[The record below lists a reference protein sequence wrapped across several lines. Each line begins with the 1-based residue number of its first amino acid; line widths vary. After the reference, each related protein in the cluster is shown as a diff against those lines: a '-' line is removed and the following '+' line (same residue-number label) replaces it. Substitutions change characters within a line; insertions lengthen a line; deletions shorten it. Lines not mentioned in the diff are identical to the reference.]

1 MRYRPG
7 NSARRPAG
15 DGQVGRSSG
24 LMGRLVVGAVVVTA
38 VLGLTSLARAGA
50 ASTASSDSGTKVSQ
64 SSKHLVATSVV
75 SGTVVGDVSKL
86 HPGWTKMT
94 WGGSSALAAASG
106 AKSAAVAKASTWSC
120 SLYVGPVTLPNGVNG
135 NLQAE
140 TDQVCSGAF
149 GKQQTKADF
158 ARSSWTGYR
167 LYASTSYSGQ
177 TVSTFLTTTFS
188 VSCGGPKQGTY
199 DYRLEA
205 HGYAVPSGWT
215 STAAS
220 YGGSQKQRFA
230 CGT

>member
-1 MRYRPG
+1 MWNARG
-7 NSARRPAG
+7 NSARYLASAM
-15 DGQVGRSSG
+15 RSRRGSARRG
-24 LMGRLVVGAVVVTA
+24 VLVVGLVALTGVIGLASAVTTQA
-38 VLGLTSLARAGA
+38 EPTP
-50 ASTASSDSGTKVSQ
+50 SSDSGTKVSQ
-64 SSKHLVATSVV
+64 SSKHLLATSTVA
-75 SGTVVGDVSKL
+75 GTVVGDVSKL
-86 HPGWTKMT
+86 HPGWTRMT
-94 WGGSSALAAASG
+94 WGGSAAKSG
-106 AKSAAVAKASTWSC
+106 AQLAAVAKPQTWSC
-120 SLYVGPVTLPNGVNG
+120 SLYVGPVTLPHGVNG

-177 TVSTFLTTTFS
+177 TVSTFLTTTYT
-188 VSCGGPKQGTY
+188 VSCGGSKQGTY

-215 STAAS
+215 KTAAS
-220 YGGSQKQRFA
+220 YGGPQKQRFA

>member
-1 MRYRPG
+1 
-7 NSARRPAG
+7 
-15 DGQVGRSSG
+15 
-24 LMGRLVVGAVVVTA
+24 VVTA
-38 VLGLTSLARAGA
+38 VLGLTSVASARAG
-50 ASTASSDSGTKVSQ
+50 STPSSDSGTKVSQ

-75 SGTVVGDVSKL
+75 SGTGVGEVSKL

-94 WGGSSALAAASG
+94 WGGSAATPVAASG
-106 AKSAAVAKASTWSC
+106 AHPAAVAKASTWSC
-120 SLYVGPVTLPNGVNG
+120 SLYVGPVTLPHGVDG
-135 NLQAE
+135 TLQAV

-177 TVSTFLTTTFS
+177 TVSTFLTTTFQ
-188 VSCGGPKQGTY
+188 VSCGGAKQGTY

-215 STAAS
+215 KTAAS